1 MRNVVTPV
9 KVGVLVVL
17 AIAAFVIF
25 FSLIREKVSAGNANQ
40 YWALFHDASGLAPKS
55 MVRVAGVE
63 VGTVTS
69 IGLVGGEARVDFAI
83 AKDIPIYPN
92 ATVSKRSSSILGDYL
107 LDVAPGAPQPIA
119 GTDRYTEPLPP
130 GSEIKNVQEA
140 VGMEQLFDS
149 LGEVAGDIKSVTKTV
164 RELVE
169 GERGT
174 IRQIV
179 QNLADVSVTL
189 DESIS
194 RSSGQLDRALADVEV
209 ITGKVR
215 ELTTEHQGDVSEIIT
230 NVRVITEQAR
240 DVVASIRSI
249 VGEHQGELEAGANG
263 IQGSL
268 DNLNRTLANL
278 ESITGRIDRG
288 EGALGKLVADKELGE
303 RIDSAVTST
312 TDYVHRL
319 SVLQVELALRSEYLF
334 RATSAKLYLDLR
346 LIPSPDKYF
355 LFQVVDDPLGFVSRE
370 TVIRTPP
377 GEVEAANQEV
387 RTTSDQLLFSAEF
400 AKRYGFATFRFGLI
414 ESTGGAGLDLH
425 FLEDR
430 LAFKLDLFDFANP
443 ETEFPRLKMYA
454 NLIFLQHLYVT
465 AGVDDLMNRAAFE
478 AVTGRLRAGRDAFVG
493 GGIFFTDEDLKVL
506 FGVTP
511 TVIP

>member
-1 MRNVVTPV
+1 MTPV
-9 KVGVLVVL
+9 KVGILVVL

-25 FSLIREKVSAGNANQ
+25 FSLIREKVSAESANQ
-40 YWALFHDASGLAPKS
+40 YWALFRDASGLAPKS

-63 VGTVTS
+63 VGTVVS

-83 AKDIPIYPN
+83 DRDIPIYPN

-107 LDVAPGAPQPIA
+107 LDVAPGNPERIP
-119 GTDRYTEPLPP
+119 GTNRFTEPLPS
-130 GSEIKNVQEA
+130 GSEIENVQEA
-140 VGMEQLFDS
+140 VGMEQLFDT
-149 LGEVAGDIKSVTKTV
+149 LGEVAGDIKTVTRSV
-164 RELVE
+164 RDLIE
-169 GERGT
+169 GEEGT

-189 DESIS
+189 EETIS
-194 RSSGQLDRALADVEV
+194 RSSGQLERALENIDV
-209 ITGKVR
+209 ITSQVR
-215 ELTTEHQGDVSEIIT
+215 AVTTEHQDDFSEIIS

-249 VGEHQGELEAGANG
+249 IGEHEGELRAGAEG

-278 ESITGRIDRG
+278 ESITARIDRG
-288 EGALGKLVADKELGE
+288 EGALGKLVSDRELGE

-319 SVLQVELALRSEYLF
+319 AVLQVELGLRSEYLF
-334 RATSAKLYLDLR
+334 RAESAKLYVDLR
-346 LIPSPDKYF
+346 LIPAPDKFF
-355 LFQVVDDPLGFVSRE
+355 LFQVVDDPLGYVSRE
-370 TVIRTPP
+370 TVIRSPP
-377 GEVEAANQEV
+377 GQVEAANQEV
-387 RTTSDQLLFSAEF
+387 RTTTDVLLFSAEV

-414 ESTGGAGLDLH
+414 ESTGGAGMDLH

-430 LAFKLDLFDFANP
+430 LSFKLDLFDFANP
-443 ETEFPRLKMYA
+443 ETEFPRLKAYA
-454 NLIFLQHLYVT
+454 NLIFLQHLFVT
-465 AGVDDLMNRAAFE
+465 AGVDDLMNPAAFE

-506 FGVTP
+506 FGAAP